1 MKKKLCIYC
10 QHVLGIG
17 HLARM
22 AAITRAL
29 HSFEVTLV
37 LGGPESRVVFP
48 ENIDIVQLPGL
59 QMDAEFSGLQPV
71 DMGASLAAI
80 KEQRRERLVGLIDS
94 LQPDLLLIELFPFGR
109 CGFRFELDPLLSHV
123 HEHLPDCRVVCS
135 VRDILVERENQI
147 KFEQRAV
154 ERLNHFFDLLL
165 IHADPEIVK
174 LDQTFSRMEDISIP
188 VQYTGYIAEKSKHEV
203 GVRLRRS
210 QGLEPE
216 EQLVV
221 VSAGSGSVGNRLL
234 KSALAAHTVQARKH
248 QKKIRLQLFSGPY
261 LKKEHFSRLLKLAGP
276 GAVVDRFTDRFS
288 DWLAAADLSISM
300 GGYNTTMNVVA
311 AGCPALI
318 FPFSQNRE
326 QRLRAEWLSAQ
337 VQVKILEEYDL
348 LPERLEKKMEL
359 MLQVK
364 KYSPQVSLNGAE
376 ETSRLLAQEANYD

>member
-1 MKKKLCIYC
+1 MKKKLFIYC

-22 AAITRAL
+22 AAIIRELRA
-29 HSFEVTLV
+29 FEVTLV

-48 ENIDIVQLPGL
+48 GNIDIVQLPGL
-59 QMDAEFSGLQPV
+59 RMDAEFSGLQPV
-71 DMGASLAAI
+71 DVGIPLAAI
-80 KEQRRERLVGLIDS
+80 KEKRKKILVGLIDS

-135 VRDILVERENQI
+135 VRDILVERENRIQ
-147 KFEQRAV
+147 FEQRAV
-154 ERLNHFFDLLL
+154 ERLNGFFDLLL
-165 IHADPEIVK
+165 IHADPKIITF
-174 LDQTFSRMEDISIP
+174 DQTFSRMDDIIIP
-188 VQYTGYIAEKSKHEV
+188 VRYTGYIAEKSALES
-203 GVRLRRS
+203 GLRLRKS
-210 QGLEPE
+210 LALGTN

-221 VSAGSGSVGNRLL
+221 VSAGSGSVGRRLL
-234 KSALAAHTVQARKH
+234 ESALAAHAIQARQH
-248 QKKIRLQLFSGPY
+248 GKKMRLQLFSGPY
-261 LKKEHFSRLLKLAGP
+261 LAKEHFFRLLDLAGP
-276 GAVVDRFTDRFS
+276 GAVVERFTDGFS

-326 QRLRAEWLSAQ
+326 QRLRAERLSGQ
-337 VQVKILEEYDL
+337 VQVEILEEHDL
-348 LPERLEKKMEL
+348 LPERLGKKMEM

-364 KYSPQVSLNGAE
+364 KYSPHVSLNGAE
-376 ETSRLLAQEANYD
+376 ETYRLLAQEANYD